1 MKKFDHYCSNLA
13 VLATAETVLERES
26 WDETGV
32 EFVIGGI
39 IDKFSIQFEL
49 GWKVLKELLKYEG
62 RREAGSDSPRDIIKS
77 AYAVYDFMDETVW
90 LSMLRTR
97 SNLAHIYDGNEAK
110 RLVDVIIQNYIPE
123 FLRMRDCIAQRYTDF
138 LDEL

>member
-62 RREAGSDSPRDIIKS
+62 RREAGSGSPRDIIKS